1 MMASAERVIT
11 LGQLVQDDPPTL
23 ELGGLRFDGSQTTW
37 PRGARFESADEYR
50 KFLLLAELLRERCE
64 TPDAVTDEWLDEHLT
79 ISVTSDLVAVLYRGE
94 DARFS
99 TADASRPKR
108 KART

>member
-1 MMASAERVIT
+1 MAAAERVIT

-23 ELGGLRFDGSQTTW
+23 EVGGLRFDGTQTTW

-64 TPDAVTDEWLDEHLT
+64 TPDAVTEEWLDEHLT
-79 ISVTSDLVAVLYRGE
+79 IGVVSDLVAVLYRGE
-94 DARFS
+94 DPRFS
-99 TADASRPKR
+99 VADAPARPKR
-108 KART
+108 KRA